1 MVLLPQRRWRCALWA
16 CLVCVIAAP
25 VAFAESLD
33 ERLLADTADG
43 RLDHFDLLSAA
54 LIAGGV
60 SDACELDMWRGIHAE
75 LRGQISAEWTNSSDV
90 TDRLT
95 RIHAAMHEQILVGGY
110 HATATDLRIAL
121 SRGDFNC
128 LSALALYLDLCQAA
142 GLDLE
147 IWLLPG
153 HVCIRCPE
161 SDLGWIEP
169 GVQQPRRVLQLN
181 PGKKPPIR
189 DGGARVPSRQAIP
202 DQARRIS
209 PCELLG
215 KFYYNRGVLRL
226 RERQF
231 AEGLALLQTGLRL
244 DAADRDARENLLAGI
259 NNWAVEQCRAK
270 HYSRASELI
279 EQGLTLDAAFA
290 PLIANQ
296 RLVRG
301 KLAQ

>member
-1 MVLLPQRRWRCALWA
+1 MTPNRQRKY
-16 CLVCVIAAP
+16 
-25 VAFAESLD
+25 
-33 ERLLADTADG
+33 
-43 RLDHFDLLSAA
+43 
-54 LIAGGV
+54 
-60 SDACELDMWRGIHAE
+60 
-75 LRGQISAEWTNSSDV
+75 Q
-90 TDRLT
+90 
-95 RIHAAMHEQILVGGY
+95 
-110 HATATDLRIAL
+110 ATATDLRTAL

-142 GLDLE
+142 GLELE

-153 HVCIRCPE
+153 HVCLRCPE

-169 GVQQPRRVLQLN
+169 GVQQPRRILQLN

-189 DGGARVPSRQAIP
+189 DGGARVPSRPTIS
-202 DQARRIS
+202 DQARQITQV
-209 PCELLG
+209 ELLG

-231 AEGLALLQTGLRL
+231 ADGLALLQTGLRL
-244 DAADRDARENLLAGI
+244 DSADRDARENLLAGI